1 MVEAL
6 IVQTLGPIFGGRIFP
21 DAAEGDTPMPF
32 ATYQQVGGDSTVFM
46 DGALP
51 DKQNAR
57 MQVTVWAKGRVQ
69 ASALIGAVQVALCAA
84 PVYATPLGA
93 PVSRRDDETGF
104 KGAMQD
110 FSVWYAP

>member
-6 IVQTLGPIFGGRIFP
+6 LVQTLGPIFGGRIYP

-32 ATYQQVGGDSTVFM
+32 AIFQQVGGASPVFM

-51 DKQNAR
+51 DKKNAR
-57 MQVTVWAKGRVQ
+57 MQVTVWARGRAQ
-69 ASALIGAVQVALCAA
+69 ASALISEVQVALCAA

-93 PVSRRDDETGF
+93 PVSHRDDQTGF

-110 FSVWYAP
+110 FSVWYET

>member
-32 ATYQQVGGDSTVFM
+32 ATYQQVGGDSTAFM

-51 DKQNAR
+51 DKR
-57 MQVTVWAKGRVQ
+57 TRGCR
-69 ASALIGAVQVALCAA
+69 
-84 PVYATPLGA
+84 
-93 PVSRRDDETGF
+93 
-104 KGAMQD
+104 
-110 FSVWYAP
+110 